1 MPKQTVLSP
10 FCGGALTRIVSAA
23 AVLFVFCSLT
33 TARAQ
38 KPTITVLDNPGP
50 LLAPTQPFCGFDAI
64 DQVDPGRPFKER
76 LIQFANGGALVA
88 GPLHLQSQN
97 VNTGQIITINS
108 SGPAPSITFLPDGGL
123 VEVATG
129 PSLWNIPPPPLEV
142 TEAAGL
148 PPVPYINGRVTV
160 TFDASGNITAMKLSG
175 GKAVS
180 FCSLFD

>member
-1 MPKQTVLSP
+1 MGACMPAP
-10 FCGGALTRIVSAA
+10 MAL
-23 AVLFVFCSLT
+23 
-33 TARAQ
+33 AQ
-38 KPTITVLDNPGP
+38 KPTITLLGNPGL
-50 LLAPTQPFCGFDAI
+50 LLAPTEPFCGFNAI
-64 DQVDPGRPFKER
+64 DQVDPGLPYKER

-88 GPLHLQSQN
+88 GPLHVTAQN
-97 VNTGQIITINS
+97 LSTGQIISINS

-148 PPVPYINGRVTV
+148 PPVPYIKGRVTV
-160 TFDASGNITAMKLSG
+160 TFDANGNITAMKLTG

-180 FCSLFD
+180 FCSLFN